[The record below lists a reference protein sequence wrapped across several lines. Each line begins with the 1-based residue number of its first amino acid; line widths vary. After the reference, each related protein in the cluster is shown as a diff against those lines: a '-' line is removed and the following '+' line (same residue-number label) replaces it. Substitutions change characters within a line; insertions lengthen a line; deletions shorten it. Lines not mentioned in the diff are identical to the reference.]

1 MRTKAILVLLFLLIG
16 SLLIFGLWALVPSQ
30 QNGGDA
36 SDPYQSAEGGAGP
49 DVSGDVAY
57 YWHIL
62 DTLRAEHGTYDTE
75 ILEQLAEQVNVLGYE
90 ANVLLAQNKV
100 AQGDDALS
108 YFRRALEIYDARD
121 IRWQLAAYLSEK
133 GLAEEAAAEYIRL
146 LPDEEALAA
155 LAGLARPEQIAAAL
169 TEGRHWW
176 SAADFLEPLAD
187 NTDDGT
193 DTMLLKLYARALVE
207 TGQFK
212 EALDFLQ
219 PLTEKLTNRE
229 LSWLYARSLEA
240 AGEVKKAAQLYSTLG
255 EAGAYRL
262 AMLLEKEGI
271 TAEAAHSFGRSTL
284 PAARWRGA
292 RLWDELGEK
301 EKALELYLGLAR
313 APGSYQDDAAYRTYI
328 LLAGEGPRA
337 AEMLEVLAAHPAWMK
352 RLGGE
357 PVWHF
362 EPDPEFDQP
371 DFLQRTETLR
381 AAGLDY
387 AANIELTIG
396 TNNAGM
402 ADKLALAQWYLAQ
415 DQYYLAVR
423 WGSSALAELPSRRAY
438 DLAYPRPFMEAVLR
452 EAEAFSLDPNLVW
465 AVMREESHFRPAV
478 ASRAGAMGLMQIMP
492 ATGKGIAASLKVE
505 FAEKDLLD
513 PEINI
518 RFGAFYLRN
527 MLNMFDGD
535 LDKALAAYNGGGGNV
550 RRWSAGGTGSTAAGF
565 PTAIPFFETRQYITK
580 VRNSYYT
587 YQRLYGH

>member
-1 MRTKAILVLLFLLIG
+1 MRTKAIPVLLFLIIG
-16 SLLIFGLWALVPSQ
+16 SLLIFGLWAWLPSR

-49 DVSGDVAY
+49 DVSGDLVY
-57 YWHIL
+57 YWNIL
-62 DTLRAEHGTYDTE
+62 DELRAKDGTYDKE

-90 ANVLLAQNKV
+90 ANIILAQNK
-100 AQGDDALS
+100 AALGDDPLP
-108 YFRRALEIYDARD
+108 YFKRALEIYDARD

-155 LAGLARPEQIAAAL
+155 LAGLARPEHIATAL

-176 SAADFLEPLAD
+176 TAADFLEPLAD
-187 NTDDGT
+187 LTDGGANTL
-193 DTMLLKLYARALVE
+193 LLKLYARALVE
-207 TGQFK
+207 TGQFA

-255 EAGAYRL
+255 ETGAYRL
-262 AMLLEKEGI
+262 AMLLEKEGK

-284 PAARWRGA
+284 PAGMWRGA

-301 EKALELYLGLAR
+301 EKALDLYLALAR
-313 APGSYQDDAAYRTYI
+313 EPGSYQDDAAYRAYI
-328 LLAGEGPRA
+328 LLAGEGPQA
-337 AEMLEVLAAHPAWMK
+337 AEMVEVLSAHPAWMK
-352 RLGGE
+352 RLSRE
-357 PVWHF
+357 PVWRF
-362 EPDPEFDQP
+362 DPDPVFERP
-371 DFLQRTETLR
+371 DFLLRTETLR

-387 AANIELTIG
+387 AANIELAIG
-396 TNNAGM
+396 KNNAGM
-402 ADKLALAQWYLAQ
+402 TDKLALAQWYLAQ

-438 DLAYPRPFMEAVLR
+438 ELAYPQPFREAVLR
-452 EAEAFSLDPNLVW
+452 EAEAFSLDPNLLW

-478 ASRAGAMGLMQIMP
+478 ASHAGALGLMQIMP
-492 ATGKGIAASLKVE
+492 ATGKGIATSLKVE
-505 FAEKDLLD
+505 FAEKDMLV

-550 RRWSAGGTGSTAAGF
+550 RRWSAGGTGGTAAGF

-587 YQRLYGH
+587 YQRLYGL